1 MSGRVDTSCRGRRCA
16 SRVAKYRDMLLV
28 TTRLHVVKY
37 IFNVALRTYT
47 CTHEIPK
54 KDKYKPRLTQNRS
67 FSTGMRHTACD
78 TSAPKHNQRIHNLTV
93 PITHYSFECIT
104 SIDLMLGNQHKMQ
117 PNDSVVTNNDHSIQ
131 CRGECVKRQE
141 LN

>member
-1 MSGRVDTSCRGRRCA
+1 MWL
-16 SRVAKYRDMLLV
+16 YMLA
-28 TTRLHVVKY
+28 H
-37 IFNVALRTYT
+37 A
-47 CTHEIPK
+47 CTHKTYQK
-54 KDKYKPRLTQNRS
+54 KTDTNLVSQNRS